1 MANHFLLIFT
11 LVFNSVHIQ
20 QIPNV
25 SPKPD
30 FTGVWNARIL
40 ADPMAAVEGLKIT
53 YNAPKLEILRVR
65 TYRNADPLTGSTRG
79 TRKFV
84 YYTDGRG
91 ETQKPVFPNPS
102 APSNKSKTQ
111 RVGEQFVITE
121 GWTAKQS
128 GRKITTDRTVTL
140 EVSPDGKVLTETTT
154 FVSEGNTQRLV
165 HLYDRVGGAPS
176 NDINGEW
183 IERSGNRLISLI
195 VEHHDPEIKVTRR
208 VVSLGEDETQTS
220 VYYTDGR
227 GEINVKYG
235 EPVKSITKW
244 KNQNL
249 LFSLTSKS
257 SVSGDTFES
266 KQSIDWEIS
275 SDGASLIEVTKSSMS
290 ASAGFISSQPGAVTL
305 IYARSSKRL
314 PE

>member
-1 MANHFLLIFT
+1 MTSHFLLIFT
-11 LVFNSVHIQ
+11 LVFSSVHIQ
-20 QIPNV
+20 QDSKTN
-25 SPKPD
+25 SKPD

-40 ADPMAAVEGLKIT
+40 ADPMAPVEGLKIS
-53 YNAPKLEILRVR
+53 YNDPKLEILRIR
-65 TYRNADPLTGSTRG
+65 TYRNPDTLTGSTRG

-91 ETQKPVFPNPS
+91 ETQKPIFPNAS
-102 APSNKSKTQ
+102 APANKSKTQ
-111 RVGEQFVITE
+111 RVGEKFVITE
-121 GWTAKQS
+121 SWTEKHS
-128 GRKITTDRTVTL
+128 GKKITTDRTATL
-140 EVSPDGKVLTETTT
+140 EVSPDGKTLIETTT
-154 FVSEGNTQRLV
+154 FISEGNTQRHV
-165 HLYDRVGGAPS
+165 HLYDRVGGATS
-176 NDINGEW
+176 NNINGEW
-183 IERSGNRLISLI
+183 VERPGNRLISLI

-208 VVSLGEDETQTS
+208 VVSQGKDETQTS

-249 LFSLTSKS
+249 LFSLTSKWK
-257 SVSGDTFES
+257 VSGDTFES

-275 SDGASLIEVTKSSMS
+275 SDGASLIEVTETRMA
-290 ASAGFISSQPGAVTL
+290 ASGGLITQLPGAITL